1 MSRLDDRIGEYH
13 TAVADLR
20 HAREMLYKELRREHK
35 KGKLSVRD
43 LAQKTGL
50 TYGRV
55 GQILREE

>member
-1 MSRLDDRIGEYH
+1 VTKLDDRTAEYH
-13 TAVADLR
+13 TAMANLR

-43 LAQKTGL
+43 LAQTTGL